1 MKKILT
7 AFAVSAACASV
18 AHAQTAVTIFGSFDN
33 SLRRLTNVDAA
44 GDSKVSMGSLGV
56 YNSNR
61 IGFKGVEDLGGGM
74 YAKFALEAA
83 FNGGTGVGGADNQ
96 LFGREST
103 VGIGDTWGEILLG
116 RQFSVNAR
124 TISSYDPFNFKYLSI
139 VPLSKEIIGFSSDRF
154 NNDLQYTG
162 KFGDFSMRAE
172 YVPGEMAG
180 GIATGTEVSIGGIYA
195 RGPISIG
202 ATYAKWKDFGGIGLD
217 RNQGSVG
224 GSYTFG
230 DARITGG
237 YIDDSVAAI
246 GPTSTT
252 IDTWIG
258 GTYNFNAALAVT
270 AAYYKTKGM
279 PTSLAR
285 EKHLWIVGATYSL
298 SKRTLLYA
306 EIDKNQASGSFIVN
320 NQPTQT
326 GITSGISILF

>member
-1 MKKILT
+1 MKKLLT
-7 AFAVSAACASV
+7 AFAVTAAFANV
-18 AHAQTAVTIFGSFDN
+18 AHAQTSVTVFGSFDN

-44 GDSKVSMGSLGV
+44 GNNKVSLSSLGV

-103 VGIGDTWGEILLG
+103 VGIGDSWGEILLG

-162 KFGDFSMRAE
+162 KFNDFTIRTE
-172 YVPGEMAG
+172 YVPGEVAG
-180 GIATGTEVSIGGIYA
+180 GITTGTEVAIGGVYA
-195 RGPISIG
+195 AGPLSIG
-202 ATYAKWKDFGGIGLD
+202 ATYAKWKDFGGLGFD

-230 DARITGG
+230 NMRITGG
-237 YIDDSVAAI
+237 YIDDSVATL
-246 GPTSTT
+246 GPSTTT

-258 GTYNFNAALAVT
+258 GTYTFNSPLAVT

-279 PTSLAR
+279 PANLAR
-285 EKHLWIVGATYSL
+285 EKHLMIVGATYSL

-306 EIDKNQASGSFIVN
+306 EIDKNQFSGGFIVN
-320 NQPTQT
+320 GQTSQT